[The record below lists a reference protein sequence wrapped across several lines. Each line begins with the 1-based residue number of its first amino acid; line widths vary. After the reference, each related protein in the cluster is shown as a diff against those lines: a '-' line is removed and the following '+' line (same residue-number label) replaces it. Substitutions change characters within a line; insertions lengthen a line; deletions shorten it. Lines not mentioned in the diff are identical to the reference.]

1 MSELD
6 DSQIEDIFQSF
17 DTKKKGVLD
26 RYEVKEFFKKVL
38 IDLEE
43 DTVLLTSE
51 TLFKQFYDMFDKNKD
66 GKIDFNEFKGVMEFL
81 INEKGYQ
88 LN

>member
-17 DTKKKGVLD
+17 DKKKKGVLD
-26 RYEVKEFFKKVL
+26 RYEMKEFFKKVL

-51 TLFKQFYDMFDKNKD
+51 NLLKQFYEMFDKNKD
-66 GKIDFNEFKGVMEFL
+66 GKIDFNEFKSVMEFL

>member
-17 DTKKKGVLD
+17 DKKKKGVLD

-51 TLFKQFYDMFDKNKD
+51 NVLKQFYEMFDKNKD
-66 GKIDFNEFKGVMEFL
+66 GKIDFNEFKSVMEFL

>member
-17 DTKKKGVLD
+17 DKKKKGVLD

-51 TLFKQFYDMFDKNKD
+51 NLLKQFYEMFDKNKD
-66 GKIDFNEFKGVMEFL
+66 GKIDFNEFKSVMEFL

>member
-1 MSELD
+1 MSEFD

>member
-26 RYEVKEFFKKVL
+26 RFEVKEFFKKVL

-43 DTVLLTSE
+43 DTVLLSSE
-51 TLFKQFYDMFDKNKD
+51 NLLKQFYEMFDKNKD
-66 GKIDFNEFKGVMEFL
+66 GNIDFNEFKGVMEFL

>member
-17 DTKKKGVLD
+17 DKKKKGVLD

-43 DTVLLTSE
+43 DNVLLTSE
-51 TLFKQFYDMFDKNKD
+51 NLLKQFYEMFDKNKD
-66 GKIDFNEFKGVMEFL
+66 GKIDFNEFKSVMEFL

>member
-17 DTKKKGVLD
+17 DKKKKGVLD

-51 TLFKQFYDMFDKNKD
+51 NLRKQFYEMFDKNKD
-66 GKIDFNEFKGVMEFL
+66 GKIDFNEFKSVMEFL

>member
-17 DTKKKGVLD
+17 DKKKKGVLD

-51 TLFKQFYDMFDKNKD
+51 NLLKQFYEMFDKNKD
-66 GKIDFNEFKGVMEFL
+66 GKIDFNEFKSVMEFL
-81 INEKGYQ
+81 INEKEYQ

>member
-1 MSELD
+1 MSELV

-17 DTKKKGVLD
+17 DKKKKGVLD

-51 TLFKQFYDMFDKNKD
+51 NLLKQFYEMFDKNKD
-66 GKIDFNEFKGVMEFL
+66 GKIDFNEFKSVMEFL

>member
-17 DTKKKGVLD
+17 DKKKKGVLD

-51 TLFKQFYDMFDKNKD
+51 NLLKQFYEIFDKNKD
-66 GKIDFNEFKGVMEFL
+66 GKIDFNEFKSVMEFL

>member
-17 DTKKKGVLD
+17 DKKKKGVLD

-51 TLFKQFYDMFDKNKD
+51 NLLKQFYEMFDKNKD
-66 GKIDFNEFKGVMEFL
+66 GKIDFNEFKSVMELL

>member
-17 DTKKKGVLD
+17 DKKKKGVLD
-26 RYEVKEFFKKVL
+26 RYEVKEFFNKVL

-51 TLFKQFYDMFDKNKD
+51 NLLKQFYEMFDKNKD
-66 GKIDFNEFKGVMEFL
+66 GKIDFNEFKSVMEFL
-81 INEKGYQ
+81 IKEKGYQ

>member
-6 DSQIEDIFQSF
+6 DSQIEDIFLSF

>member
-17 DTKKKGVLD
+17 DKKKKGVLD

-51 TLFKQFYDMFDKNKD
+51 NLLKQFYEMFDKNKD
-66 GKIDFNEFKGVMEFL
+66 GKIDFNKFKSVMEFL

>member
-17 DTKKKGVLD
+17 DKKKKGVLD

-51 TLFKQFYDMFDKNKD
+51 NLLKQFYEMFEKNKD
-66 GKIDFNEFKGVMEFL
+66 GKIDFNEFKSVMEFL

>member
-6 DSQIEDIFQSF
+6 DSQIEDIFQLF

-81 INEKGYQ
+81 INEKEYQ

>member
-17 DTKKKGVLD
+17 DKKKKGVLD
-26 RYEVKEFFKKVL
+26 RYEMKEFFKKVL

-51 TLFKQFYDMFDKNKD
+51 NLLKQFYEMFDKNKD
-66 GKIDFNEFKGVMEFL
+66 GKIDFNKFKSVMEFL

>member
-17 DTKKKGVLD
+17 DKKKKGVLD

-51 TLFKQFYDMFDKNKD
+51 NLLKQFYEMFDKNQD
-66 GKIDFNEFKGVMEFL
+66 GKIDFNEFKSVMEFL